1 MRLRRE
7 RLIRAAM
14 ELYAS
19 EGLNVPMDRIAER
32 AEVGRS
38 TLYRIFPDRAAVSA
52 AVTTAML
59 DGLATHL
66 EALGDRDD
74 AFFEAIRAF
83 ATLISAM
90 RSLER
95 MREME
100 QDSQPQ
106 RTPFRDGVEQLLA
119 EPLARAKAAGLVDS
133 DFALSDVH
141 AAALMV
147 AGGALDTRGGSEAAA
162 LDRALGMLI
171 SGLRPKTPPR
181 AKNGRP
187 QAPSAR

>member
-7 RLIRAAM
+7 RLIRAAT

-38 TLYRIFPDRAAVSA
+38 TLYRIFPDRAALSA
-52 AVTTAML
+52 AVTATLL
-59 DGLATHL
+59 DRLAASV

-95 MREME
+95 MRAME
-100 QDSQPQ
+100 GEPQPQ
-106 RTPFRDGVEQLLA
+106 RTPFREGVEQLLA
-119 EPLARAKAAGLVDS
+119 EPLARAKAAGLVKPG
-133 DFALSDVH
+133 FALGDVH
-141 AAALMV
+141 TAALMV
-147 AGGALDTRGGSEAAA
+147 AGGGLDTRGEPDEAA
-162 LDRALGMLI
+162 LDRALGMLVQ
-171 SGLRPKTPPR
+171 GLRP
-181 AKNGRP
+181 
-187 QAPSAR
+187 